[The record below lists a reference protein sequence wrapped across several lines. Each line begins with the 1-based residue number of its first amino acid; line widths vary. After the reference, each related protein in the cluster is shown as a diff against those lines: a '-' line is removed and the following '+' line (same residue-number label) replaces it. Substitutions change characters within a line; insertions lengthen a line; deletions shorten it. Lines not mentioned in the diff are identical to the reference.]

1 MSDSLLPSLKQAFQH
16 ADDCYMDLD
25 GVIDHLVQVQEALSE
40 KDRELQASTTQLLD
54 KAFAIQDSCRTFLEE
69 LRDLHLKYRAAYV
82 PTTISPEVDE
92 LIEVLARIEARRRGV
107 NPKQE

>member
-25 GVIDHLVQVQEALSE
+25 EVIDHLAQVQEALSE

-54 KAFAIQDSCRTFLEE
+54 KAFAIQDACHILLEE
-69 LRDLHLKYRAAYV
+69 LRDLRLKYRAVYV
-82 PTTISPEVDE
+82 PGGVSPEVDE
-92 LIEVLARIEARRRGV
+92 LSEVLAKIEARRRGAR
-107 NPKQE
+107 PKQE